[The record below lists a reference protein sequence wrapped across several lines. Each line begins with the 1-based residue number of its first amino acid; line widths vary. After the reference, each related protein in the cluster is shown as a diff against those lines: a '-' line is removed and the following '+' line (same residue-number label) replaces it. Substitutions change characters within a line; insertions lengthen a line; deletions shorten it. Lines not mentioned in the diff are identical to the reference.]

1 MALRTIMA
9 LRRMP
14 APPEKAPTV
23 REVVDQASRMPGLL
37 PVRLFWDSMQELR
50 SWWPLLLPLLLVTA
64 YRAYRAERR
73 RLIAQQQIL
82 PPASDT

>member
-14 APPEKAPTV
+14 APPQSAPSM

-37 PVRLFWDSMQELR
+37 PVRLFWDSLRELR

-64 YRAYRAERR
+64 LRAYRAERR
-73 RLIAQQQIL
+73 RLLAQQLIL
-82 PPASDT
+82 PPESDS